1 MDVSFD
7 EKRLIEFYRQLTPD
21 HKEAVMACASTLAGC
36 DDKTVENRGG
46 HNRPR
51 VINLVERRATI

>member
-7 EKRLIEFYRQLTPD
+7 EKRLIEIYRRLTPD
-21 HKEAVMACASTLAGC
+21 HKEAVMVCASTLAGY
-36 DDKTVENRGG
+36 DDKTVDERGG